1 MSELPPNLPPGLQYV
16 DPNDV
21 ERGWTIIEQP
31 PVIKPKPTEPPTD
44 FEHDPFGDF
53 PPVKHYEYAPNVRHI
68 NRNRWTGWLGAAI
81 TKPLYV
87 REA

>member
-1 MSELPPNLPPGLQYV
+1 MELPPNLPPGLQYV

-31 PVIKPKPTEPPTD
+31 PIKPAPPPKPPKP
-44 FEHDPFGDF
+44 H
-53 PPVKHYEYAPNVRHI
+53 EYAPNVRHI